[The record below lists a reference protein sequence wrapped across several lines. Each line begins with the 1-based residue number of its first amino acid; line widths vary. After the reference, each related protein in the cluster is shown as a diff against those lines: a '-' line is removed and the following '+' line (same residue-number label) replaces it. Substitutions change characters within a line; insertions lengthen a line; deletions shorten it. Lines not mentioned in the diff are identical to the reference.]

1 LVRELIG
8 GYTGKTLLVDLTRS
22 KVVVESSSEEFART
36 FIGGSGYACR
46 FALDHLDSAIDP
58 LGPENLLIFA
68 AGPLVGTSAP
78 NSGRHVVCARSPLTR
93 LWGESYSGGVFGAKM
108 KFAGFDAI
116 VVKGRAAEPTYI
128 LAKDGKGELKP
139 AKHLTGEDTKATQKL
154 VKEEL
159 HDQAASVSCIGK
171 AGENLVKYAAIV
183 NDWNRAAGRT
193 GMGAVMGS
201 KNLKAIAVSGIS
213 KVSVAEPEEFMK
225 ACISASKFLRESSG
239 TEAFR
244 VAGTACGATYFN
256 EIGNM
261 PNQYF
266 TKGTFEGAD
275 KIDGVEMK
283 QTILTGTSTCYGC
296 PIRCGRVITVKEGK
310 YAVGTTDGPEYE
322 TMCGFGPNLSCTSL
336 EGISL
341 ANELCN
347 RYGIDTISCSVT
359 IGLAYLLYEKG
370 VLTKKDTDGLA
381 LEWGAID
388 PAIELV
394 KMIAEKRGIGALLAE
409 GTREVGR
416 KFGVEDEAAN
426 VKGLEV
432 PFHDPRAISGMAV
445 SYATSPRGACHN
457 YSTIYLVEIGQI
469 VPELGIV
476 SLDRLSNDGKAELAF
491 NSENY
496 RAVYN
501 SMLMCQ
507 FANPPVQDV
516 ADMLSHCIGQ
526 KLSPQDLLKV
536 GERILMAKRVM
547 NLRLGATVQD
557 DRLPKHLLKPLPDGP
572 AAGNVPDLDRQL
584 REYYSLRGWDPKTGH
599 PNAEKLHALGLESL
613 SGYVPTKS

>member
-1 LVRELIG
+1 MG
-8 GYTGKTLLVDLTRS
+8 GCTGKTLLVDLALRKT
-22 KVVVESSSEEFART
+22 VVVATNEEFARV

-46 FALDHLDSAIDP
+46 FALDHLDLNTDP
-58 LGPENLLIFA
+58 LGPNNALIFA

-78 NSGRHVVCARSPLTR
+78 NSGRHAVCARSPLTR
-93 LWGESYSGGVFGAKM
+93 LWGESYSGGIFGAKM
-108 KFAGFDAI
+108 KFAGFDGI
-116 VVKGRAAEPTYI
+116 VVKGRAAKPTYI
-128 LAKDGKGELKP
+128 LAEDGKGELRP
-139 AKHLTGEDTKATQKL
+139 AKHLMGEDTRATQKL
-154 VKEEL
+154 IKEEL

-171 AGENLVKYAAIV
+171 AGENLVKYAAII

-201 KNLKAIAVSGIS
+201 KNLKAVAVSGTS
-213 KVSVAEPEEFMK
+213 RVQVAEPENFMK
-225 ACISASKFLRESSG
+225 ACTLASKFLRESSG
-239 TEAFR
+239 TTAFQ

-261 PNQYF
+261 PNRYF
-266 TKGTFEGAD
+266 SRGTFEDAY

-283 QTILTGTSTCYGC
+283 QTILTGTSTCYAC
-296 PIRCGRVITVKEGK
+296 PIRCGRVITIKEGK

-322 TMCGFGPNLSCTSL
+322 TLCGFGPNLSCTSL
-336 EGISL
+336 EGVSF

-359 IGLAYLLYEKG
+359 IGFAYQLYERG
-370 VLTKKDTDGLA
+370 LLTKKDTGGLA
-381 LEWGAID
+381 LEWGEID

-394 KMIAEKRGIGALLAE
+394 GMIAERRGIGALLAE

-416 KFGVEDEAAN
+416 KFGVEEEAVN

-457 YSTIYLVEIGQI
+457 YSTIYLVEIGQV
-469 VPELGIV
+469 VPELGIFSV
-476 SLDRLSNDGKAELAF
+476 DRLSNEGKAELAF

-501 SMLMCQ
+501 SMLLCQ

-526 KLSPQDLLKV
+526 SFSPQDLLKI

-572 AAGNVPDLDRQL
+572 AAGNVPGLDRQL
-584 REYYSLRGWDPKTGH
+584 KEYYSLRGWDQNTGH
-599 PNAEKLHALGLESL
+599 PTAEKLRALDLESL
-613 SGYVPTKS
+613 SHYVPAES